1 MNDNNKIW
9 FITLGKQAH
18 LGAGKDIED
27 IIGLFCEN
35 IEQAQ
40 DLFKKVPGIK
50 RDFPYELRPGTKDES
65 KMIENIILDR
75 HPNHFDDFKIRGY
88 FKPSIMKWNKEKLY
102 FTKE

>member
-1 MNDNNKIW
+1 MNNNKMW
-9 FITLGKQAH
+9 FIALGKQAH
-18 LGAGKDIED
+18 AGVGSNIDSIV
-27 IIGLFCEN
+27 GLFCEN

-50 RDFPYELRPGTKDES
+50 RDFPYELRPATKDES
-65 KMIENIILDR
+65 KMMDGIMRDR

-88 FKPSIMKWNKEKLY
+88 FKPGIMKWNKEKLY